1 MASRYR
7 VGRGRGW
14 QTHQCQRTILLGK
27 VGAPLPDDDLSPEAI
42 HLGLERQVLS
52 ANKPATRG
60 RYPHQQA
67 KIAFCDALQA
77 SRCRTWASTYSES
90 GILHARRRR
99 PARHALSTL
108 LLPSTR
114 TASAAQNRYPR
125 RHHRPTPRAS
135 TRRDRERIA
144 DLYPL
149 RALLEHAQGRRGA
162 D

>member
-1 MASRYR
+1 NACF
-7 VGRGRGW
+7 VGCRTSAVPFQVSLGRPI
-14 QTHQCQRTILLGK
+14 RK
-27 VGAPLPDDDLSPEAI
+27 VYLVFTGQEADMECEAI
-42 HLGLERQVLS
+42 HLGLARRALS

-67 KIAFCDALQA
+67 KIAFW
-77 SRCRTWASTYSES
+77 CRTLASTYSES
-90 GILHARRRR
+90 GILDERGRRH
-99 PARHALSTL
+99 ARHALSSL
-108 LLPSTR
+108 LLPSAR